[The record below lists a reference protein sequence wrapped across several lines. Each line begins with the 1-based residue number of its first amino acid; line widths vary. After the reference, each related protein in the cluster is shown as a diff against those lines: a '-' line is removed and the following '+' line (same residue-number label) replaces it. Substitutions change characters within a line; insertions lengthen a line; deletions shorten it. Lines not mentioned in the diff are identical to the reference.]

1 MLSEFDYY
9 ILLIWNA
16 KQIFSNQR
24 DAFPERLNIAS
35 TQTMRLKEESLG
47 EVF

>member
-1 MLSEFDYY
+1 MLSELDYY

-16 KQIFSNQR
+16 KQILSNQQ
-24 DAFPERLNIAS
+24 DVFPEKLNIAS
-35 TQTMRLKEESLG
+35 TQTMRLKG